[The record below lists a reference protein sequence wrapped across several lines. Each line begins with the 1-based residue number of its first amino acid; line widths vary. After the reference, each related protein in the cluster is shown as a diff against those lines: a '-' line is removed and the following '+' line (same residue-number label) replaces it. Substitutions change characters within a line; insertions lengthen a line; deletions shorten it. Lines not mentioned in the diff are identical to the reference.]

1 MSEVITYDAVIV
13 GAGVAGSILAQKL
26 TNEGLR
32 VLLLEAGSASAR
44 SLEGYEGHLA
54 TYYNAASKG
63 PESPWPPETNAPQP
77 DTVDLRQAQDNL
89 PDPGKST
96 GYFIQKGPNL
106 YGSSYSRLA
115 GGSTLHWLGV
125 SLRMLPHDLKIR
137 TLYGVGLDWPL
148 SYDQLEPYYR
158 QAERELG
165 VSADVAEQDYHGLK
179 FAPGY
184 DFPMK
189 KVPPSYSDQKLAESI
204 DGMAVEVGGDKY
216 NLKVRTYPAARNSTP
231 RGDYQPVGAVDARD
245 DGLTSQP
252 YEGERCQGNTSCTPI
267 CPVQAKYNAGKSL
280 ARASRENL
288 QVLSKAVASKINI
301 DNATGEVLGIT
312 YQRYDGTNHTV
323 HEAKGR
329 VYVLAAHAVE
339 NAKLMLASG
348 LNDPKELVGGNLMDH
363 PALYAWGLAPES
375 VGAYRGPQ
383 STGGIEDLRD
393 GPFRSKHAP
402 FRFDVGNDGWKATTG
417 APDASVKSA
426 VGRKLFGKKLRSEL
440 ESTLPRH
447 VRFSLAIE
455 QLPSL
460 ANRVTIDR
468 QWLDPLGNPRP
479 VINYHIDDYTI
490 GGMAAA
496 TKVAQEIFKQAKITD
511 FSDSKDSAWFPLV
524 KHGETTYYYHGMGHF
539 AGTHVMGTDESNSVV
554 NDMQRSWN
562 HHNLFLLGSGSFP
575 TMGTSNPTLTLAA
588 LAIRTAEHIVAE
600 LKK

>member
-1 MSEVITYDAVIV
+1 MSDVVIHDTVIV
-13 GAGVAGSILAQKL
+13 GAGVAGSILAKKL
-26 TNEGLR
+26 TNEGLH
-32 VLLLEAGSASAR
+32 VLLLDAGNASAR
-44 SLEGYEGHLA
+44 SLGGYEEHLA
-54 TYYNAASKG
+54 TYYNAVSKG
-63 PESPWPPETNAPQP
+63 PESAWPPETNAPQP
-77 DTVDLRQAQDNL
+77 DTVDLRQAEDNML
-89 PDPGKST
+89 DPGKST

-106 YGSSYSRLA
+106 YGSSYSRLV

-125 SLRMLPHDLKIR
+125 SLRMLPHDFKIR
-137 TLYGVGLDWPL
+137 TLYGVGRDWPL
-148 SYDQLEPYYR
+148 SYDQIEPYYR

-165 VSADVAEQDYHGLK
+165 VSADVSEQDYHGLK

-184 DFPMK
+184 DYPMH

-204 DGMAVEVGGDKY
+204 NGMAVEVGDDQY

-231 RGDYQPVGAVDARD
+231 RGDYEPVGAVDVP
-245 DGLTSQP
+245 DGGQTIQRH
-252 YEGERCQGNTSCTPI
+252 EGQRCQGNTSCTPI
-267 CPVQAKYNAGKSL
+267 CPVQAKYNAGKTLSQ
-280 ARASRENL
+280 AKSTNL
-288 QVLSKAVASKINI
+288 KMLSKAVASKINI
-301 DNATGEVLGIT
+301 DNASGEVLSIT

-348 LNDPKELVGGNLMDH
+348 LSGPKELVGRNLMDH
-363 PALYAWGLAPES
+363 PALYAWGLARES

-393 GPFRSKHAP
+393 GPFRSQHAP
-402 FRFDVGNDGWKATTG
+402 FRFDIGNDGWKATTG

-426 VGRKLFGKKLRSEL
+426 VGQKLFGKKLRAEL

-447 VRFSLAIE
+447 VRFSLAVE

-460 ANRVTIDR
+460 DNRVTIDR

-479 VINYHIDDYTI
+479 VINYHIDEYTL

-496 TKVAQEIFKQAKITD
+496 TRVYQEMFKRAKIID
-511 FSDSKDSAWFPLV
+511 FSNSQDGAWFPSV
-524 KHGETTYYYHGMGHF
+524 KHDEATYHYHGMGHF
-539 AGTHVMGTDESNSVV
+539 AGTHVMGADANESVI
-554 NDMQRSWN
+554 DDLQRSWE
-562 HHNLFLLGSGSFP
+562 HRNLFLVGAGSFP

-588 LAIRTAEHIVAE
+588 LTIRTAEHIVSE